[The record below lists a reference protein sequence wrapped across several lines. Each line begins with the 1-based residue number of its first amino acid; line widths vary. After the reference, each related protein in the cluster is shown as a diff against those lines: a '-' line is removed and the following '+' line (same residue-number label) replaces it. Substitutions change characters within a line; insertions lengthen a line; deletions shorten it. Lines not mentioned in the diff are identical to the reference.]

1 MAGDRL
7 AEVEK
12 LVFSHPGIE
21 ATSKQTA
28 PRPFSEEPVT
38 FESVFDVRV
47 ADSVP
52 PGRYE
57 VRTLGRH
64 GLSNPRAF
72 LVSPFANTFVASVG
86 HSKEAPTALPLGTVI
101 QATATAA
108 EHDWFQVRLESPT
121 ALSIELIAQRV
132 DSRMIGQLKL
142 IDPNGKT
149 VASVRGADQH
159 DPTLNTEELPAGDY
173 LLLVHDFLF
182 RGGSEFPYQL
192 LATSPQEPV
201 NLIARSADVVGQL
214 PEVWNSNSS
223 AGLDAAMNSATE
235 VGSEVALAVPADQVW
250 WFAEDQSDRVF
261 RIDAKKGDAFA
272 LDVRSQRLGEPTDA
286 RLLVQRIEPQKDGD
300 PKLVDVANADDSDN
314 IGDAA
319 VNLAT
324 SDPQLTWTVSQD
336 ATYRIVL
343 RDLDRGKS
351 LRTRKRFQL
360 RANQLKPRFELVA
373 YRVFPHKDVNQ
384 SHEFGSKLFR
394 GGAEAIRVLALRRDG
409 WTGPIRLNVTGLP
422 AGVSASK
429 VVLAANQNQTQITL
443 TADETQPEA
452 NATRRSAQVQVVGES
467 EDGALSAIA
476 SPVTLVWGRGGGRE
490 FIRSRQTTTLGVCV
504 SDLDVAPVS
513 IQLGDGS
520 PLEVKKEETLSLP
533 VKLTRR
539 EGGKA
544 PCVVRPRDLP
554 PGVTAADVTIP
565 AENTDGT
572 VELKVSGKAIA
583 GTYSPWFQVETKIK
597 VKPNPQKLTRTEAYR
612 AHLQTLHDDPAQASQ
627 LDAIKAAIVE
637 ADKLVEAAKA
647 DAKEQ
652 ELTVFIPS
660 PNATISVVE
669 P

>member
-1 MAGDRL
+1 MT
-7 AEVEK
+7 V
-12 LVFSHPGIE
+12 
-21 ATSKQTA
+21 
-28 PRPFSEEPVT
+28 
-38 FESVFDVRV
+38 ESVFDVRV

-57 VRTLGRH
+57 VRALGRH
-64 GLSNPRAF
+64 GLSNPRSF
-72 LVSPFANTFVASVG
+72 LVSPFENTVVASVG
-86 HSKEAPTALPLGTVI
+86 HSKDAPTPLPLANVI
-101 QATATAA
+101 HSTATAA
-108 EHDWFQVRLESPT
+108 EHDWFQIRLQMPT
-121 ALSIELIAQRV
+121 ALSIKLISQRV

-142 IDPNGKT
+142 IDANGRT
-149 VASVRGADQH
+149 VASARGADQH
-159 DPTLNTEELPAGDY
+159 DPSIHTGEMPAGDY
-173 LLLVHDFLF
+173 RLLVHDFLF
-182 RGGSEFPYQL
+182 RGGAEFPYQL
-192 LATSPQEPV
+192 LVTSTVDSVDLMAQSSD
-201 NLIARSADVVGQL
+201 AAGQL

-223 AGLDAAMNSATE
+223 VGFGATTKSAME
-235 VGSEVALAVPADQVW
+235 VGGEETLTIPSDQVW

-261 RIDAKKGDAFA
+261 KMNAKKGDAFA

-286 RLLVQRIEPQKDGD
+286 RLLVQRIEPQSDGD
-300 PKLVDVANADDSDN
+300 PRFVDVANADDSDN
-314 IGDAA
+314 LGDAA
-319 VNLAT
+319 VNLVT
-324 SDPQLTWTVSQD
+324 SDPQLTWTAPQD

-343 RDLDRGKS
+343 RDLDRGQS
-351 LRTRKRFQL
+351 LRAKKRFQL
-360 RANQLKPRFELVA
+360 RANELKPRFELVA
-373 YRVFPHKDVNQ
+373 YRVYPHKDVNQ
-384 SHEFGSKLFR
+384 SKGFGSKLFR

-422 AGVSASK
+422 TGVSASK
-429 VVLAANQNQTQITL
+429 VVLAANQNQAQITL
-443 TADETQPEA
+443 TADETRPEESTG
-452 NATRRSAQVQVVGES
+452 NESTQVQVVGQS

-476 SPVTLVWGRGGGRE
+476 APVTLVWGRGVGRE
-490 FIRSRQTTTLGVCV
+490 FIRSRLTTTLGVAV
-504 SDLDVAPVS
+504 SDLDVAPLS

-520 PLEVKKEETLSLP
+520 PQEVKKEATLSLP

-565 AENTDGT
+565 ADKTDGT
-572 VELKVSGKAIA
+572 IELKVSGKAIP

-597 VKPNPQKLTRTEAYR
+597 VKPNPQKLTRMQAYR

-660 PNATISVVE
+660 PNATISVLE